1 MVSPFTIR
9 DLLSYISFRYHTR
22 TPAEA
27 KKFDEFGRLSTDD
40 IQAHLDLFAEQLTR
54 NEKFRGFVVGYRSR
68 TELPGSH
75 LRKIFGYFD
84 YLASSRGINPEKLE
98 VIDGGPASK
107 EITQLWLAPPG
118 ADNRHRRF
126 LFDSA
131 PPFVMMRCTQAVI
144 ANRNIR
150 SSYMSRGISI
160 NVRSRK
166 EPIRSR
172 KSRV

>member
-1 MVSPFTIR
+1 MVAQFSSLSLTRSRRWF
-9 DLLSYISFRYHTR
+9 LLSLFAICFVAARSAITQG

-118 ADNRHRRF
+118 ADKPASSVSVRF
-126 LFDSA
+126 SA
-131 PPFVMMRCTQAVI
+131 PIRYDEVHTG
-144 ANRNIR
+144 RNC
-150 SSYMSRGISI
+150 
-160 NVRSRK
+160 
-166 EPIRSR
+166 EPEYTIELYEPWDLN
-172 KSRV
+172 